1 MRTTALLACVLG
13 ALVQPKVPQPRPV
26 PSKQATPSPTI
37 TEVLYDVPK
46 DQAGDADQDGKRSA
60 TGDEFVEVCNASGGG
75 GGGGSGGVAIEL
87 KGYAL
92 VDSDAWWFL
101 TEEGKKS
108 LDLTRYKHDGKD
120 FVFIFPACSLAP
132 GQCAAVFNG
141 YAREDGKSGTFGTH
155 ERAQGKNDR
164 FAGGVVFSAGVKTAK
179 ASFGNDGDWVAL
191 VSPEGVLVEVVSWG
205 KPDRAVPADAK
216 HKSETPAKVWGSVER
231 VAPGGEFVD
240 SATLGDKTKLFTP
253 GAFGNKGEPK
263 KDEKT
268 PKTEESKKP
277 DSKPISKPDSKP
289 DSKPK
294 DPSQEKK

>member
-1 MRTTALLACVLG
+1 MSTLFILACVLG
-13 ALVQPKVPQPRPV
+13 ASVQPTAPQPKVPTTKV
-26 PSKQATPSPTI
+26 PASKDSAAKSPATKGTSVVPAI

-60 TGDEFVEVCNASGGG
+60 TGDEFVEVCNTSGGG
-75 GGGGSGGVAIEL
+75 GGGGAIEL

-101 TEEGKKS
+101 TEEGKKP

-141 YAREDGKSGTFGTH
+141 YAHEDGKSGTFGTH
-155 ERAQGKNDR
+155 EKAQGKNDR
-164 FAGGVVFSAGVKTAK
+164 FAGAFVFGAGVKTSK

-205 KPDRAVPADAK
+205 KPDRAVPGDAK

-253 GAFGNKGEPK
+253 GVFGNKGESK
-263 KDEKT
+263 KDEKA
-268 PKTEESKKP
+268 PKP
-277 DSKPISKPDSKP
+277 DEPKAE
-289 DSKPK
+289 PK
-294 DPSQEKK
+294 DPGQHKK